1 MKLQQQGSW
10 KRRGISLLWDA
21 GALREVLDPSEV
33 VSIRQFF
40 ELSQAWP
47 EAEYVV
53 VAGAGHS
60 AMEPGIRRALVSATD
75 RLRTLTP
82 RRQSG

>member
-1 MKLQQQGSW
+1 V
-10 KRRGISLLWDA
+10 ICPIETAD
-21 GALREVLDPSEV
+21 
-33 VSIRQFF
+33 
-40 ELSQAWP
+40 ELTRAWP

-53 VAGAGHS
+53 VADAGHS

-82 RRQSG
+82 QPAG